1 MAFNSI
7 PVRFREYNSFNFIGN
22 VEGIFPFVGKR
33 EGLELFNEISGRTFK
48 TLFEDI
54 IIRDSDKD
62 VFFKKKFW
70 KYRASNIDSE
80 KVWCL
85 NDDCSQ
91 DDKDKLKNI
100 MFDYDNAKYQCL
112 SFLKPDLDDAKKIA
126 RKYIYIFGDTNSS
139 KIILQYEY
147 FSENDR
153 YYKVYDIGERQELTN
168 NRSKS
173 NNSTQSVMLPLDSH
187 GNIPNFFFA
196 LSGIKLSV
204 ERIRQIETQLQGR
217 RKSARTISVP
227 IMKTKKDYE
236 IYEESYLEASRNYE
250 DFVLRDRE
258 LERLIKE
265 RGAFTQK
272 GFSGKEYHYITYISR
287 KYNAN
292 NWKDYKYKDI
302 IWDPEQS
309 KSRNIIFLTDYAD
322 HLNDF
327 NNEYQAEYNEFI
339 KFNTCNKSDVDY
351 DEKIKKQK
359 LKYLSDRIR
368 EVFYSEKHS
377 DFIDYSIY
385 ARPHE
390 FNSLLEG
397 AETLEIYEERE
408 RGFKEI
414 ERYLSKINKPKEKLE
429 DGRETP
435 DFWNAC
441 DEWTHNY
448 LKEEYDYY
456 EKFIKLAI
464 ILTAWMRSD
473 NFHSVMFDY
482 FFYIEENDRVNFNS
496 LLSNIISSLGNCQPG
511 VDFIRESVTESD
523 YQLNKLPELDKILN
537 EWAKYIKKGGAS
549 EEQQKKLLY
558 SLYDQLEEKAWFST
572 LFFTVRKAYND
583 LLAEVLAVCI
593 PATVDVKT
601 TKKILEKLALRSVFI
616 DGLSI
621 PTYETYLKTAK
632 GPMSR
637 GKYEKKVANFK
648 SERVKAYSSANELMI
663 NGKPVDIDFIEE
675 NGYIVTKKVNTE
687 IYIVKEKNKLIKY
700 FNENQIKRIS
710 RGIEL
715 CNTLLSIKGLLESK
729 NESEFIYNF
738 IDTTG
743 SILDFLLTIKDVK
756 VIGLASGLI
765 DSLLAY
771 SDAQDALSRGNSISY
786 ISNTIASLAAFAG
799 GIGAAVGATA
809 LPFTIAVGIL
819 YAGGKI
825 VSDIFYETE
834 LESWL
839 SHCYF
844 GKNYGGNVADKFID
858 AQPPWSPVKLE
869 DWNDDDLDLQID
881 TLNHL
886 LLGYDFDLFLYTNN
900 IETPEIGRIVYS
912 SAAAIKVKL
921 DTRMFYRKHSYF
933 MISIWFEDDTGNR
946 EDVIDSKIIRV
957 DKKTTEENYID
968 AHYLV
973 NERKSYSF
981 ELLLYDLI
989 EGNNLP
995 NYLGYSDMNSKIE
1008 YNGLNRILTGKSKYK
1023 YLFVAT
1029 RFDLHGD
1036 ERLFFPRDKF
1046 KIFKVELTE
1055 YKNKIPVDYS
1065 SGESA
1070 YYKKEEIHGY
1080 KESREDYCLIT
1091 F

>member
-1 MAFNSI
+1 MVFNSI
-7 PVRFREYNSFNFIGN
+7 PIRFREYKSFNFIGN
-22 VEGIFPFVGKR
+22 IEGVFPFLGKR
-33 EGLELFNEISGRTFK
+33 KELELFNEISGRTFK
-48 TLFEDI
+48 RLFEDI
-54 IIRDSDKD
+54 ILRQSDRDI
-62 VFFKKKFW
+62 FFKKEFW
-70 KYRASNIDSE
+70 KYKASDIDGE

-85 NDDCSQ
+85 NEGCSQ
-91 DDKDKLKNI
+91 KDKEQLKNI
-100 MFDYDNAKYQCL
+100 MFDYGNAKYQCL
-112 SFLKPDLDDAKKIA
+112 PFLSPDFDDSKQIA
-126 RKYIYIFGDTNSS
+126 RKYIYIFGDANSS
-139 KIILQYEY
+139 KIVLQYEY

-153 YYKVYDIGERQELTN
+153 YYKVYDRGENQELN
-168 NRSKS
+168 NSRDKS
-173 NNSTQSVMLPLDSH
+173 SNSTQAVMLPLDSH
-187 GNIPNFFFA
+187 GNVPNYFFA

-204 ERIRQIETQLQGR
+204 ERIRQIETQLQRR
-217 RKSARTISVP
+217 RKSSRTISVP
-227 IMKTKKDYE
+227 IMKTKRDYE
-236 IYEESYLEASRNYE
+236 KYEEDYLEACRNYE
-250 DFVLRDRE
+250 DYVLRDRE
-258 LERLIKE
+258 LEKLIKE
-265 RGAFTQK
+265 RGAFSQK

-287 KYNAN
+287 RYKAN
-292 NWKDYKYKDI
+292 NWNDYKYKDI
-302 IWDPEQS
+302 TWDPEQG

-322 HLNDF
+322 HISGLNSD
-327 NNEYQAEYNEFI
+327 YTSYYNKFVT
-339 KFNTCNKSDVDY
+339 FNTYDKKNK
-351 DEKIKKQK
+351 KKVKRFK

-377 DFIDYSIY
+377 DFIDYSVY

-390 FNSLLEG
+390 FNSILEG
-397 AETLEIYEERE
+397 TERLEIYEERE

-414 ERYLSKINKPKEKLE
+414 ERYLSKINKPKKKLE
-429 DGRETP
+429 KGMENP

-448 LKEEYDYY
+448 LKEEYEHY

-464 ILTAWMRSD
+464 IITAWMRSD
-473 NFHSVMFDY
+473 SFHSVMFDY

-511 VDFIRESVTESD
+511 LDFIRESVTDSD
-523 YQLNKLPELDKILN
+523 YQLNKLPELDKMLN
-537 EWAKYIKKGGAS
+537 DWAKYIKKGGAS

-572 LFFTVRKAYND
+572 LFFTVRKTYND
-583 LLAEVLAVCI
+583 LLAEVLTTCI
-593 PATVDVKT
+593 PATVDVKI
-601 TKKILEKLALRSVFI
+601 TKRILEKLVLKTVFI

-637 GKYEKKVANFK
+637 MKYENKVANFK

-663 NGKPVDIDFIEE
+663 NGQPVEIGFVEE
-675 NGYIVTKKVNTE
+675 NGHIVTKKVNAE
-687 IYIVKEKNKLIKY
+687 IYVVKEKSKLGKY
-700 FNENQIKRIS
+700 FIKENLDKVT

-715 CNTLLSIKGLLESK
+715 CNVVISVKSLLVSE
-729 NESEFIYNF
+729 NESEFIYNS

-771 SDAQDALSRGNSISY
+771 NDAQEALNRGNSISY
-786 ISNTIASLAAFAG
+786 ISNSIASLAALAG

-825 VSDIFYETE
+825 IGDIFYETE

-844 GKNYGGNVADKFID
+844 GKNYGGNVADKLID
-858 AQPPWSPVKLE
+858 AQPPWSPVKFE
-869 DWNDDDLDLQID
+869 DWDDDDLDLQID

-886 LLGYDFDLFLYTNN
+886 LLGYDFELCLYTNN
-900 IETPEIGRIVYS
+900 IERPEIGRVVYS

-921 DTRMFYRKHSYF
+921 DTRKFYRKYSYF

-946 EDVIDSKIIRV
+946 QDVVDSKIIKL
-957 DKKTTEENYID
+957 DNKSSEDSYID
-968 AHYLV
+968 SHYSV
-973 NERKSYSF
+973 NERKSACF
-981 ELLLYDLI
+981 EILLYDLI
-989 EGNNLP
+989 EGNKLP
-995 NYLGYSDMNSKIE
+995 NYLGYGDMSSKIE
-1008 YNGLNRILTGKSKYK
+1008 YNGLNRILTGSSKYK

-1055 YKNKIPVDYS
+1055 YKKRPVDYS
-1065 SGESA
+1065 SGETA
-1070 YYKKEEIHGY
+1070 YYKKEEVHGY
-1080 KESREDYCLIT
+1080 QESREDYCHII